1 MTPRRRNIIV
11 GIVVL
16 LGLGITTWMILLFA
30 GRMASL
36 FAAPGLPVTMKTERA
51 DGVTQ
56 GSTIYYRGVP
66 AGRVI
71 GVHLESTNQGVVI
84 NAEINR
90 QPPLPANLV
99 PIIRTQSA
107 FGSAAQIDLE
117 VNGPPAGQLAANA
130 VLQATYEGSAL
141 IPKQFTQ
148 LAEEVHR
155 QQLLEHVDQ
164 AVLSIQQQSE
174 RAGKLLD
181 SFQQIVGDPQTRN
194 DLRTAVTN
202 MRTATEA
209 AVRVGNNMEKFTGRL
224 DRIGDKADSSL
235 SDVSGAVAKL
245 DGILDRFQSVATKID
260 QGKGTAGLLVN
271 DPKLYQGLVDTT
283 RELNLTVATL
293 QRVAQQWEQEGVTLK
308 LAK

>member
-1 MTPRRRNIIV
+1 MTPRRRNIVV
-11 GIVVL
+11 GLVVL
-16 LGLGITTWMILLFA
+16 LGLGIVTWMILLFA

-36 FAAPGLPVTMKTERA
+36 FAAPGLPVTMKSERA

-66 AGRVI
+66 AGRVT
-71 GVHLESTNQGVVI
+71 GVHLESDNQGVVI
-84 NAEINR
+84 NAEINK
-90 QPPLPANLV
+90 QPSLPANLV

-117 VNGPPAGQLAANA
+117 VNGPPAGQLLANA
-130 VLQATYEGSAL
+130 ELRATYEGSAL

-174 RAGKLLD
+174 RAGKLLQ
-181 SFQQIVGDPQTRN
+181 SFQQIVGDPETRN

-202 MRTATEA
+202 IRTATEA

-224 DRIGDKADSSL
+224 DRIGDKADASL
-235 SDVSGAVAKL
+235 SDVRGAVIKL

-260 QGKGTAGLLVN
+260 QGQGTAGLLVN
-271 DPKLYQGLVDTT
+271 DPKLYQGLLDTT
-283 RELNLTVATL
+283 KELNLTVSTL

>member
-1 MTPRRRNIIV
+1 MV

-16 LGLGITTWMILLFA
+16 LGLGIVTWMILLFA

-36 FAAPGLPVTMKTERA
+36 FAAPGLPVTMKTDRA

-66 AGRVI
+66 AGRVT
-71 GVHLESTNQGVVI
+71 GVHLESDNRGVI
-84 NAEINR
+84 IATEINK
-90 QPPLPANLV
+90 QPPLPANLA

-117 VNGPPAGQLAANA
+117 VNGPPTGQLLANA
-130 VLQATYEGSAL
+130 ELHATYEGSAL

-155 QQLLEHVDQ
+155 QQLLEHLDQ

-174 RAGKLLD
+174 RAGKLLQ
-181 SFQQIVGDPQTRN
+181 SFQQIVGDPETRN
-194 DLRTAVTN
+194 DLRTAVSN
-202 MRTATEA
+202 IRTATDS
-209 AVRVGNNMEKFTGRL
+209 AVRVANNMEKFTGKL
-224 DRIGDKADSSL
+224 DRIGDKADASL
-235 SDVSGAVAKL
+235 SDVRGAVAKL

-260 QGKGTAGLLVN
+260 QGQGTAGQLIN

-283 RELNLTVATL
+283 KELNLTIATL

>member
-1 MTPRRRNIIV
+1 MTPRRRNIVV
-11 GIVVL
+11 GLVVL
-16 LGLGITTWMILLFA
+16 LGLAITTWMILLFA

-36 FAAPGLPVTMKTERA
+36 FAAPGLPVTMKSERA

-66 AGRVI
+66 AGRVT
-71 GVHLESTNQGVVI
+71 GVHLESNNQGVVI
-84 NAEINR
+84 TTEINR
-90 QPPLPANLV
+90 QPPLPANVV

-107 FGSAAQIDLE
+107 FGNAAQIDLE
-117 VNGPPAGQLAANA
+117 VNGAPSGQLTANA
-130 VLQATYEGSAL
+130 QLQATYEGSAL

-155 QQLLEHVDQ
+155 QQLLEHLDQ

-174 RAGKLLD
+174 RAGKLLE
-181 SFQQIVGDPQTRN
+181 SFQQIVGDPSTRN

-202 MRTATEA
+202 IRTATEA

-224 DRIGDKADSSL
+224 DRIGDKADASL
-235 SDVSGAVAKL
+235 SDVRGAVAKL

-260 QGKGTAGLLVN
+260 KGQGTAGLLVN

-283 RELNLTVATL
+283 KELSLTVATL